1 MGYSMRTADGWRFTA
16 WVAMD
21 ANTSRVDWGRT
32 VHHGL
37 YDLRGAAA
45 AGYSFD
51 FDGMSSNVAAEHAD
65 LVAKLHGRRTS
76 RTACQPSPN

>member
-1 MGYSMRTADGWRFTA
+1 M
-16 WVAMD
+16 
-21 ANTSRVDWGRT
+21 
-32 VHHGL
+32 HHGL

-65 LVAKLHGRRTS
+65 LVAKLHEELRAAVES
-76 RTACQPSPN
+76 WY